1 VAFSLK
7 IRRWTG
13 LFLLLLTVCSFLAQP
28 AYAEGEVLSDIT
40 KDSVFAAAVNA
51 DTLSRLSDKTRSTKW
66 SFSKGTELTVSS
78 EQDIIGLYILWDKTP
93 APYTLLAGGKSLTGG
108 KNGFLHEYIA
118 LSGTVKSVTITAGA
132 KNETVCD
139 IYVFSGTGN
148 TPDWVERWQPPLEKA
163 DMLLLPTHADDE
175 HLFFGG
181 TMPYYA
187 GELKKKVQVAYLTH
201 HWGEWYRPHELL
213 NGLWKV
219 GITAYPV
226 ISEFQDKYAGSLSA
240 AQSIYKQEDWLSYE
254 VTLLRRF
261 KPDVVIGHDVDGE
274 YGHGAHI
281 LNTLVLK
288 SAIADAADPEKF
300 PISFEQYGIWDTPK
314 TYLHLY
320 KENAL
325 VMDWDKPLEAF
336 GGRTALDMAKE
347 GFACHGSQTTYFKVE
362 ASGPYDCR
370 KFGLFRTLV
379 GPDTGLNDFFENILP
394 PPPPEPESNDAPS
407 STDISE
413 TSTVSAPPAAKKPF
427 SKGIGWAAAG
437 LLVIVLFV
445 TVALIIQK
453 RKYKARYARSNHDK
467 K

>member
-1 VAFSLK
+1 MAFSLK
-7 IRRWTG
+7 IRRRVG
-13 LFLLLLTVCSFLAQP
+13 LFALLLTVCSFLAQP
-28 AYAEGEVLSDIT
+28 VYAEDAALSDIT
-40 KDSVFAAAVNA
+40 KSSSFSAPVNK

-66 SFSKGTELTVSS
+66 NFSKDTELTVSS
-78 EQDIIGLYILWDKTP
+78 EQDIAGLYILWDKTP
-93 APYTLLAGGKSLTGG
+93 SPYTLAANGESLSGGQ
-108 KNGFLHEYIA
+108 NGFLHEYIA
-118 LSGTVKSVTITAGA
+118 LPPAVKSVTLTAGD

-139 IYVFSGTGN
+139 IYVFSGTGH

-187 GELKKKVQVAYLTH
+187 GELGKKVQVAYLTH

-226 ISEFQDKYAGSLSA
+226 VSEFQDKYAGSLSA

-254 VTLLRRF
+254 VMLLRRF
-261 KPDVVIGHDVDGE
+261 KPDVVIGHDVNGE

-281 LNTLVLK
+281 LNTLVLQ
-288 SAIADAADPEKF
+288 SAIVDAADPAKHPE
-300 PISFEQYGIWDTPK
+300 SFAQYGVWDTPK

-325 VMDWDKPLEAF
+325 IMDWSKPLEAF

-347 GFACHGSQTTYFKVE
+347 GFACHSSQTSYFKVE
-362 ASGPYDCR
+362 DFGPYDCR

-394 PPPPEPESNDAPS
+394 PPPPEPEISEPPTLPEETEISTVSSRPPAKAPS
-407 STDISE
+407 S
-413 TSTVSAPPAAKKPF
+413 
-427 SKGIGWAAAG
+427 KGVIWAAAG
-437 LLVIVLFV
+437 LLTVIVLV
-445 TVALIIQK
+445 VVVIVMVVKK
-453 RKYKARYARSNHDK
+453 RKHKARYAK
-467 K
+467 